1 MYLLFVTV
9 TINVNEKFEGKLTAP
24 LTLSVA
30 VIVKVNVP
38 AFAVLVLGVIV
49 NTEESC
55 EIVAIEPKPDV
66 EKPKV
71 IGNPSG
77 SVDAAVIVVAVPSIA
92 KV

>member
-1 MYLLFVTV
+1 MPP
-9 TINVNEKFEGKLTAP
+9 FE
-24 LTLSVA
+24 
-30 VIVKVNVP
+30 
-38 AFAVLVLGVIV
+38 VLVVGVIV

-55 EIVAIEPKPDV
+55 ETVAIEPKPDV

-77 SVDAAVIVVAVPSIA
+77 SVDAAVIVVAVPSTA